1 MMLEDLYRLLKS
13 GHVQAQGVVD
23 TITQP
28 IVVLDELLRISTANN
43 AFIKAFQVERDDVI
57 DRGFFSLGNGQW
69 DIPDLRALFASI
81 IPKSQAVVGYEVK
94 HDFPG
99 IGRRT
104 FLVDAR
110 RLVRP
115 DDNSTSIL
123 VQVDDVTE
131 RQRRDTEKDLM
142 LSETR
147 HRMRNLFAVIRSL
160 AMQMTV
166 DGLTALEYRERF
178 LTRLDGTLRVQEIA
192 ATSEPLELGALV
204 RQVVGE
210 QAFPQ
215 VIVTGPAIPIHQPIT
230 VSLGMIFHELATNS
244 AKYGAL
250 SVSEGRVHVTW
261 SLDGEHS
268 NGCRIRCVW
277 LETNGPSVEPL
288 QRNGFGTQMMA
299 RVMSHM
305 QGSMELD
312 YGQQG
317 FGAVMNF
324 RCEAA

>member
-1 MMLEDLYRLLKS
+1 MR
-13 GHVQAQGVVD
+13 
-23 TITQP
+23 
-28 IVVLDELLRISTANN
+28 
-43 AFIKAFQVERDDVI
+43 
-57 DRGFFSLGNGQW
+57 NGQW
-69 DIPDLRALFASI
+69 DTPDLRALFASI
-81 IPKSQAVVGYEVK
+81 IPKTQAVVGYEVK

-99 IGRRT
+99 IGPRT

-110 RLVRP
+110 RLVHP

-123 VQVDDVTE
+123 VQFDDVTG
-131 RQRRDTEKDLM
+131 RQRRDTEKDLI

-147 HRMRNLFAVIRSL
+147 HRMRNLFAIIRSL
-160 AMQMTV
+160 AMQMKV
-166 DGLTALEYRERF
+166 EGLTALEYRDGF
-178 LTRLDGTLRVQEIA
+178 LTRLDGTLRAQEIA
-192 ATSEPLELGALV
+192 ATSEPLDLGALI
-204 RQVVGE
+204 RQAVGE
-210 QAFPQ
+210 QAHSQ
-215 VIVTGPAIPIHQPIT
+215 VIVNGPPIAIQQPVT

-268 NGCRIRCVW
+268 NGRRVRCVW
-277 LETNGPSVEPL
+277 LETNGPSVEPP
-288 QRNGFGTQMMA
+288 QRKGFGTQMMA

-324 RCEAA
+324 PCELA